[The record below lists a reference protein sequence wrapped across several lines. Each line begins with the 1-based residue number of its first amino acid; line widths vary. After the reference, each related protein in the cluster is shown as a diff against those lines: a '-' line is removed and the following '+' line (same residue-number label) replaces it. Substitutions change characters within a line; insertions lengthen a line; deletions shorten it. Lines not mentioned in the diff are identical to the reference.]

1 MNTDAPKTTFAG
13 GRNPFSA
20 IMATMPTEPPKRG
33 AKTIKPAKTMTTT
46 KTKATAKAS
55 TKPARPAATPLA
67 KPSPKNPTKGKNS
80 VPNVELL
87 TVTRD
92 PLPGR
97 RACSSKYDELFAS
110 LKPGDSIKC
119 QPEHVL
125 SIRSS
130 LYKWCKH
137 RGLKFKIRSVMHY
150 PTDKLG
156 RVFLLDRVA
165 K

>member
-1 MNTDAPKTTFAG
+1 
-13 GRNPFSA
+13 
-20 IMATMPTEPPKRG
+20 
-33 AKTIKPAKTMTTT
+33 
-46 KTKATAKAS
+46 
-55 TKPARPAATPLA
+55 
-67 KPSPKNPTKGKNS
+67 
-80 VPNVELL
+80 VELL

-97 RACSSKYDELFAS
+97 RACTSKYDELFAS
-110 LKPGDSIKC
+110 LKPGDAIKC

-125 SIRSS
+125 SIRAS
-130 LYKWCKH
+130 LDKWCKQ

>member
-20 IMATMPTEPPKRG
+20 IMATPPTEPAKRG
-33 AKTIKPAKTMTTT
+33 AKNSKPAKTMTTT
-46 KTKATAKAS
+46 KTKAP
-55 TKPARPAATPLA
+55 TKPARPTATPEA
-67 KPSPKNPTKGKNS
+67 KLRPKNPTKGKNS

-97 RACSSKYDELFAS
+97 RACTSKYDELFAS

-130 LYKWCKH
+130 LDKWCKQ

-150 PTDKLG
+150 PADKLG